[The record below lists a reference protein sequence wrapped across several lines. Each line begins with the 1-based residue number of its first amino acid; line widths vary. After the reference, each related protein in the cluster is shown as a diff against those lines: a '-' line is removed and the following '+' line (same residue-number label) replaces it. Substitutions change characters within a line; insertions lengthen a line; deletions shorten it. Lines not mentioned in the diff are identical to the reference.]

1 MFEFPVFSASHCQL
15 FSYYNCYF
23 PSVFQAFRCR
33 PSFRSVDNFR
43 IYFVKDKLP
52 ANSSFS
58 HFYKK
63 FNEEEDVLL
72 KKAYLKRKIREGSL
86 NIKRLGSK
94 KVSYRSLKEL
104 ESDQRLQ

>member
-1 MFEFPVFSASHCQL
+1 MSRWKSNKPTSSL
-15 FSYYNCYF
+15 K
-23 PSVFQAFRCR
+23 R
-33 PSFRSVDNFR
+33 RSLYPTRDEVKG